1 MIKRIIDAFHVGFFW
16 PFPQNGRRAK
26 RAFVFTLILMG
37 TFCLSLVRQEPV
49 SAAKAQITGLPQSGL
64 SKIPDYQEPSEA
76 SLLSKASALPSS
88 YDSRDYGYITSVKN
102 QEPFGTC
109 WSFAALAAG
118 EASMIRKGIADE
130 TIDLSELHFAYF
142 FYNTVKD
149 PLNNTKGDKVVNQTG
164 QIYMDAGGNNLFTMF
179 ALAKWTGPALEKKVP
194 YQNTATFSLK
204 KKLAYQDAAHLQN
217 ARFVNSKDRKSV
229 KNLIMQY
236 GAVSSAMYYQG
247 DYLNE
252 KTGAYNSPESEDSY
266 YINNHIVTLVG
277 WDDNYPKENFKIQP
291 SQDGAWIAKNSYG
304 TDEGD
309 EGYLYISYEDAVL
322 GGKNARDALSYA
334 FDLESADNYDHNY
347 QYDGSCSIETLK
359 ISSGGSLSNVYTV
372 KGNPGGN
379 ERLEA
384 VSFALVTQN
393 VNYSIQIYKNPKAGS
408 PTSGSPVF
416 SSPQTGRTIYSGYY
430 TIPLESQPVFEQG
443 DTFAVVITFRTP
455 NGGRIESFIDLDSSV
470 NNIRFVSNSKN
481 NQSFVRAGSDSA
493 WEDLNVFCESATA
506 RIKAFTTDTSDEPTK
521 IDIISDNLT
530 KPKFRSLKASSC
542 TKAKIAWTG
551 TENALGYEIY
561 RSTDK
566 NGSYQRIAKVKTC
579 SYTDRQRIP
588 GETYYY
594 KVRAYG
600 KEEDETVYSNFSKIK
615 SVRMKPGKPVIT
627 SAKPKSGRRVRLT
640 WKKVGGVHGYAIY
653 RSSKKSYGFELV
665 ARVGKGITQY
675 TDKTSKNGTYYY
687 RIRAYRNVNGKRLN
701 GPVSATVRASK

>member
-1 MIKRIIDAFHVGFFW
+1 MIKRIADAFSTGFFW
-16 PFPQNGRRAK
+16 PFSQNGGRAK
-26 RAFVFTLILMG
+26 RAFVFSLILLG
-37 TFCLSLVRQEPV
+37 TLCASLGRQQP
-49 SAAKAQITGLPQSGL
+49 AFAKGSQATALPQSGL
-64 SKIPDYQEPSEA
+64 SRIPDYQEPSEP
-76 SLLSKASALPSS
+76 SLLSKAGALPSS
-88 YDSRDYGYITSVKN
+88 YDSRDYGYITPVKN

-109 WSFAALAAG
+109 WAFAALAAG

-130 TIDLSELHFAYF
+130 SLDLSELHFAYF
-142 FYNTVKD
+142 FYNTVTD
-149 PLNNTKGDKVVNQTG
+149 PLKNTKGDKVVNQTG
-164 QIYMDAGGNNLFTMF
+164 QFYMDTGGNNLFTMF

-194 YQNTATFSLK
+194 YQSTATLSLK

-217 ARFVNSKDRKSV
+217 ARFVNSKDQKSV

-247 DYLNE
+247 DYLNA
-252 KTGAYNSPESEDSY
+252 KTGAYNSPEAEYSY

-277 WDDNYPKENFKIQP
+277 WDDDYPKENFTIQP

-304 TDEGD
+304 TKEGD

-322 GGKNARDALSYA
+322 GGKNAKDALSYA

-393 VNYSIQIYKNPKAGS
+393 VNYSIQIYKNPQTES

-416 SSPQTGRTIYSGYY
+416 SSPQTGRTTYSGYY

-443 DTFAVVITFRTP
+443 DTFAVVITFHTA
-455 NGGRIESFIDLDSSV
+455 NDSRIESFIDLDSSV
-470 NNIRFVSNSKN
+470 NDIKFVSNSKN

-521 IDIISDNLT
+521 IDIISANLT
-530 KPKFRSLKASSC
+530 KPKFRSLKAVSC
-542 TKAKIAWTG
+542 TKAKISWSAS
-551 TENALGYEIY
+551 ENALGYEVY

-566 NGSYQRIAKVKTC
+566 NGSYQRIAKIKSC

-600 KEEDETVYSNFSKIK
+600 KEDEETVYSNFSGIK
-615 SVRMKPGKPVIT
+615 SLKMRPGKPVIT
-627 SAKPKSGRRVRLT
+627 SAKAKGSRRVRLS
-640 WKKVGGVHGYAIY
+640 WKKLGGVHGYAIY
-653 RSSKKSYGFELV
+653 RSSKKTYGFELIG
-665 ARVGKGITQY
+665 RVGRGVTQY
-675 TDKTSKNGTYYY
+675 TDKTPKNRTYYY

-701 GPVSATVRASK
+701 GPLSATVRSSK